1 MMRLKVDLAEILV
14 FVQKY
19 NGFGGFVRG
28 PAKDTRRS
36 YYLHPNQDLFSEP
49 DAETRQFDISDVP
62 WIIPANDN
70 APSKVRLATR
80 CGALLRR
87 LIVLHSFG

>member
-28 PAKDTRRS
+28 PAMDTRPS
-36 YYLHPNQDLFSEP
+36 YYLQSNQDLFRNPMLRHGSL
-49 DAETRQFDISDVP
+49 IS
-62 WIIPANDN
+62 
-70 APSKVRLATR
+70 ATCLGSSPR
-80 CGALLRR
+80 MIMPRAK
-87 LIVLHSFG
+87 FGWQRAVEHCFVV